1 MANQRYETNISVA
14 IHRHQWKSVKT
25 FIMTKVFQTFFE
37 TTPKIFKQTSNNG
50 ATLDFIASIV
60 KSINVYSNAGCLT
73 RLNIFSY
80 FDVFT
85 NNNKLRYL
93 YTFGGID
100 E

>member
-14 IHRHQWKSVKT
+14 IHRHEWKLDKML
-25 FIMTKVFQTFFE
+25 IMTKVFQTFFE
-37 TTPKIFKQTSNNG
+37 TTPKIFKQTSNNS

-80 FDVFT
+80 FDVCIY
-85 NNNKLRYL
+85 K
-93 YTFGGID
+93 
-100 E
+100 